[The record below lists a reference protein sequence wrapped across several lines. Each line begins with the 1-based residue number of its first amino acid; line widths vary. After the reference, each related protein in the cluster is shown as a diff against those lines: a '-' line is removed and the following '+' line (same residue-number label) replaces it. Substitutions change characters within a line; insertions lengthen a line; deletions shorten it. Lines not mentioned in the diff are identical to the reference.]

1 MNAYLVRNRKRYA
14 EDGVQVGIVRYLRL
28 NGFLCTSTGAGLIK
42 SMKTQMVMRKLGYLP
57 GTADII
63 VWAKDC
69 TLNIECKRPK
79 EMKYSPKTGKMVV
92 ANAGGRQSDTQKEFE
107 EQIGKI
113 PGHHYIIAQDVLDVK
128 KYIEENGIK
137 PQ

>member
-1 MNAYLVRNRKRYA
+1 MRHI
-14 EDGVQVGIVRYLRL
+14 ETQVQAAIVRWLRF

-42 SMKTQMVMRKLGYLP
+42 SVKTQITMKTCGYLP
-57 GTADII
+57 GTVDII
-63 VWAKDC
+63 VWAKNC

-79 EMKYSPKTGKMVV
+79 EMKYSQKTGKMVV

-128 KYIEENGIK
+128 KYIEENGIL
-137 PQ
+137 PA

>member
-1 MNAYLVRNRKRYA
+1 MSAYFTKNRRRYA

-28 NGFLCTSTGAGLIK
+28 NGFLLTSTGAGLIK
-42 SMKTQMVMRKLGYLP
+42 SMKTQMVMRKCGYLP
-57 GTADII
+57 GTPDII
-63 VWAKDC
+63 VFIKNGS
-69 TLNIECKRPK
+69 LGIECKRPK

-137 PQ
+137 PR